1 MEGWNITWPN
11 MPNTTPVEAQKFQ
24 EAMNSQEKL
33 NMIEEIFLDIGKQ
46 MLETSYTL
54 NLGQLFKIAL
64 EVKRYMWQK
73 LKQEKIQNVN
83 RATTNKQVGFL
94 IPEVGIAVV
103 AIDNHMAVIH
113 IQIAKNTIKDV
124 LLDGGSGI
132 NIITKQLRLKLGLL
146 KLKLAPYNLRIAD
159 ETTTRPMGLIKDLM
173 IYVHGIPYIITFT
186 VLQNSVV
193 NSSYSMVLGR
203 PWLKDVKVAHDWGSN
218 IITIQGNGTI
228 KTITITKHLGGEVK
242 RA

>member
-1 MEGWNITWPN
+1 
-11 MPNTTPVEAQKFQ
+11 
-24 EAMNSQEKL
+24 
-33 NMIEEIFLDIGKQ
+33 
-46 MLETSYTL
+46 
-54 NLGQLFKIAL
+54 
-64 EVKRYMWQK
+64 
-73 LKQEKIQNVN
+73 
-83 RATTNKQVGFL
+83 
-94 IPEVGIAVV
+94 
-103 AIDNHMAVIH
+103 
-113 IQIAKNTIKDV
+113 
-124 LLDGGSGI
+124 
-132 NIITKQLRLKLGLL
+132 LGLL
-146 KLKLAPYNLRIAD
+146 KLKLAPYNLRMAD
-159 ETTTRPMGLIKDLM
+159 ETTTRLMGLIKDLM